1 MAHLDIGSGA
11 LVANASESERAGF
24 IRRTYLHLGG
34 AILAFTL
41 VEALV
46 IQSGLASA
54 FTGLIAGTSWSWLIV
69 MALFMGVSYLADS
82 WARSSMSREMQYVGL
97 GLYIV
102 TLAIVFS
109 PAILMSLNFSPNPNA
124 LPAAALLTLMLAGGL
139 TFTAF
144 TTKKDFSF
152 LRPAITIGSFIALG
166 LIVASVIFGFS
177 LGLFFAAA
185 MIILMAATLLYQTSE
200 IIHHY
205 NTNQHVA
212 ASLGLFSSVGML
224 FYYILMF
231 LMSLAGGE

>member
-34 AILAFTL
+34 AILAFVL

-46 IQSGLASA
+46 ISSGLASA
-54 FTGLIAGTSWSWLIV
+54 FTGMIAGSSWSWFIV
-69 MALFMGVSYLADS
+69 LALFMGASYLGDR
-82 WARSSMSREMQYVGL
+82 WARSTMSREMQYVGL
-97 GLYIV
+97 GIYIV
-102 TLAIVFS
+102 ALAIVFS
-109 PAILMSLNFSPNPNA
+109 PAILMSLNFAPNPNA
-124 LPAAALLTLMLAGGL
+124 LPAAALITLMLSGGL

-166 LIVASVIFGFS
+166 LIIASMIFGFS

-185 MIILMAATLLYQTSE
+185 MVVLMAASLLYQTSE

-205 NTNQHVA
+205 NTQQHVA
-212 ASLGLFSSVGML
+212 AALGLFSSVGMM

-231 LMSLAGGE
+231 LMSLAGGD

>member
-41 VEALV
+41 VEAAV
-46 IQSGLASA
+46 IQSGLATA
-54 FTGLIAGTSWSWLIV
+54 FTGLIAGSSWSWLIV

-109 PAILMSLNFSPNPNA
+109 PAILMSLNFAPNPNA

-152 LRPAITIGSFIALG
+152 LRPAIMIGSFIAIG
-166 LIVASVIFGFS
+166 LIVASIIFGFS

-185 MIILMAATLLYQTSE
+185 MIVLMAGTLLYQTSE

-205 NTNQHVA
+205 NTDQHVA

-231 LMSLAGGE
+231 LMSLAGSD